1 MRALIRADYSVLAA
15 RIAVS
20 NLHKQTKRLFSEAIT
35 DLYEYVDTSSKRLSK
50 VYAAPPALMLSCSLA
65 IASCSSCGD

>member
-35 DLYEYVDTSSKRLSK
+35 DLYEYIDTSSKRLSK
-50 VYAAPPALMLSCSLA
+50 VYAAMRALMLSCSSPLA
-65 IASCSSCGD
+65 RAAAR

>member
-35 DLYEYVDTSSKRLSK
+35 DLYEYIDTSSKRLSK
-50 VYAAPPALMLSCSLA
+50 VYVAPL
-65 IASCSSCGD
+65 